1 MTNDTQPLTP
11 LELTV
16 HRPSIAQQEALLSA
30 KPMRADLV
38 GAYRGKRYLLRTYGC
53 QMNEH
58 DSEIIAGLLE
68 VMGYTVTSDETVADL
83 ILFNTCAV
91 RENAENKVFGEVG
104 RVAPLKQRNPELLL
118 GVCGCMP
125 QEKVVQ
131 DKVRETYPW
140 IDLVFGTH
148 NLHRLP
154 ELVEQARHSQET
166 VMEVW
171 EKAEYGF
178 DDLPKAR
185 QDGTR
190 AWVNIQYGCNK
201 FCTYCIVPYTR
212 GRERSRALQS
222 IVDEVKR
229 LGQQGF
235 KEITLLGQNV
245 NDYGLDL
252 GDTDFASLLRAVA
265 RVDGIER
272 VRFTTSNPWNFTDEL
287 IAAIADSP
295 TVCEHIHL
303 PVQSGSNAIL
313 RRMNRGYT
321 REYYSS
327 LVSRIRTAMPAISLT
342 TDLIVGF
349 PGETEE
355 DFQRTLDLVKETR
368 FETAYTFMYSPRSGT
383 PAAAMTDAVP
393 ELIVRERLQRLMNV
407 QNEITRSYSESLIGQ
422 RIEVLVEGLSRTND
436 QVLAGRS
443 RTNRV
448 VLLQGSPEWI
458 GQSVV
463 AYVESANT
471 WTIYGRLL
479 EARAM

>member
-1 MTNDTQPLTP
+1 MTNDVQAPTP

-30 KPMRADLV
+30 APMRADLV

-68 VMGYTVTSDETVADL
+68 VMGYAATSDEMEADL

-154 ELVEQARHSQET
+154 ELVEQAHHSQDT

-222 IVDEVKR
+222 IVEEVKR

-272 VRFTTSNPWNFTDEL
+272 VRFTTSNPWNFTDAL

-303 PVQSGSNAIL
+303 PVQSGSNAVL

-327 LVSRIRTAMPAISLT
+327 LVSRIRTAIPAISLT

-349 PGETEE
+349 PGETED
-355 DFQRTLDLVKETR
+355 DFQHTLDLVKETR

-383 PAAAMTDAVP
+383 PAASMAGAVP
-393 ELIVRERLQRLMNV
+393 DVIVRERLQRLMNV
-407 QNEITRSYSESLIGQ
+407 QNEITRSYSESLVGQ
-422 RIEVLVEGLSRTND
+422 RIEVLVEGLSRTNN

-463 AYVESANT
+463 AHVESANT